1 MECSKKTLVLVDK
14 RHLQAHIPPWLFGV
28 LLLAVTILPFVFLT
42 AAISPGDSWGAVVG
56 KSLESLRRI
65 HWSQLSW
72 PKMLSSLAMI
82 SFAFVQIIYLNRA
95 GKYER
100 LTLSPDGIR
109 YTSPLPVSLKRLQPD
124 WFLPWNGISSIRL
137 DALNDR
143 LVNATLVRMT
153 LTSSTGQRRISPAVW
168 VDPATY
174 SQPAGRL
181 SFTLTPTALQRDEIL
196 REVAASEVMRY
207 ISGNAPHIAIA
218 SDLDRVARHTSL
230 ERNPHGRVATGIVF
244 LLMLYT
250 FLDFIVGPES
260 YIDPPSSL
268 LHIYIPA
275 GVTGAIL
282 AWLWLRK
289 SSLATA
295 EKLGLAMLIGVL
307 VGVAMLPG
315 ALRINAL
322 TDSIGSRTCDYF
334 VTTGAD
340 RVVLRPVTDGLPS
353 IDYFARHP
361 YWDRYSNGE
370 PYPVQVH
377 KGILGFYQFNSS
389 AIVDDIH
396 SQ

>member
-1 MECSKKTLVLVDK
+1 MECDKKTLVLIDK
-14 RHLQAHIPPWLFGV
+14 RHLQAHISPWLFVV
-28 LLLAVTILPFVFLT
+28 LLLAVTVLPFVFLT
-42 AAISPGDSWGAVVG
+42 AALSPDASWVAAVG
-56 KSLESLRRI
+56 KSLESLRKI
-65 HWSQLSW
+65 QWSQLNWS
-72 PKMLSSLAMI
+72 KMLSSLAMI
-82 SFAFVQIIYLNRA
+82 GFAFVQIIYLNWAR
-95 GKYER
+95 KNER

-109 YTSPLPVSLKRLQPD
+109 YTSPLPASLKRLQPD
-124 WFLPWNGISSIRL
+124 WFLPWAGISSIQL

-143 LVNATLVRMT
+143 LINATLVRMT
-153 LTSSTGQRRISPAVW
+153 LASSTGQRRISPAVW

-174 SQPAGRL
+174 SRPASRL
-181 SFTLTPTALQRDEIL
+181 SFTLTPMALQRDEII

-218 SDLDRVARHTSL
+218 SNLDRAERHTSL
-230 ERNPHGRVATGIVF
+230 ERNPHGRVAIGIVF

-250 FLDFIVGPES
+250 FLDFIAGPES

-282 AWLWLRK
+282 AWVWLRR

-307 VGVAMLPG
+307 VGTAMLPG

-322 TDSIGSRTCDYF
+322 TDSSGSRTCDYF
-334 VTTGAD
+334 VTPGAD
-340 RVVLRPVTDGLPS
+340 GVVLRPVSDGLPS

-361 YWDRYSNGE
+361 YWDKYSSGE
-370 PYPVQVH
+370 LYPVQIH

-389 AIVDDIH
+389 VIVDDIH
-396 SQ
+396 SR